1 MIIKSF
7 EVRKISNNKSNIVLI
22 FGENE
27 GLKNDIS
34 ENLIKN
40 KNNIFKY
47 EEKEILD
54 NKNEFIES
62 IYTKSLFE
70 EKKSVIIKRATDK
83 ILKTIEEILEK
94 KIKDLDLII
103 NSGNLEKKS
112 KLRSFF
118 EKDKNL
124 ICIPVYADNLQTI
137 TKLAYDFL
145 KDKNISISQSNI
157 NLIVTKSNG
166 DRENLFNDLNKIY
179 YYCINGKKLNEEII
193 QKLINLSKNYSVS
206 ELIDNCLAK
215 NKKKIINILNEN
227 NFNDSDCIIII
238 RTLLSKSKRLLTLA
252 QEYKNNKN
260 IDLTIASAKPP
271 IFWKDKEVIKQQL
284 SEWKIENIQKLIYKI
299 IEIELTIKKNL
310 SNSLNIT
317 TDFVIHQSS
326 RSNN

>member
-1 MIIKSF
+1 MK
-7 EVRKISNNKSNIVLI
+7 
-22 FGENE
+22 
-27 GLKNDIS
+27 
-34 ENLIKN
+34 
-40 KNNIFKY
+40 
-47 EEKEILD
+47 
-54 NKNEFIES
+54 
-62 IYTKSLFE
+62 
-70 EKKSVIIKRATDK
+70 
-83 ILKTIEEILEK
+83 
-94 KIKDLDLII
+94 
-103 NSGNLEKKS
+103 
-112 KLRSFF
+112 
-118 EKDKNL
+118 
-124 ICIPVYADNLQTI
+124 
-137 TKLAYDFL
+137 
-145 KDKNISISQSNI
+145 
-157 NLIVTKSNG
+157 
-166 DRENLFNDLNKIY
+166 
-179 YYCINGKKLNEEII
+179 EII